1 MLNPEIRDDS
11 TPPEPYDLKVPT
23 GMVEPLLAKLNDMPV
38 YAAAPVTQ
46 GMEHRVRKGETLSGI
61 AARYR
66 ASSSAIMEANNL
78 KKSNMLKVGMLL
90 KIPSGVSPI
99 APDRPVVTAKSLD
112 LEEYAVRKGD
122 SLWQIASRANTTTKA
137 IRSVNNLTSTRL
149 SVGQVLRI
157 PRSKTVEQNTKTTNY
172 RVKRGDTPYIIAERY
187 KMTLAEFLRINNLT
201 SGCTIF
207 PGQTLQVMVR

>member
-1 MLNPEIRDDS
+1 
-11 TPPEPYDLKVPT
+11 
-23 GMVEPLLAKLNDMPV
+23 MPV

-46 GMEHRVRKGETLSGI
+46 GMEHRVRKGETLSAI
-61 AARYR
+61 AGRYR
-66 ASSSAIMEANNL
+66 ASPSAIMEANNL
-78 KKSNMLKVGMLL
+78 KKANMLKVGMLL
-90 KIPSGVSPI
+90 KIPSGISPI
-99 APDRPVVTAKSLD
+99 APERSVVTAKSLK
-112 LEEYAVRKGD
+112 LEEYVVGKGD

-157 PRSKTVEQNTKTTNY
+157 PSVDTVAQSKKTTNY

-187 KMTLAEFLRINNLT
+187 KMNLAEFLRINNLT

-207 PGQTLQVMVR
+207 PGQTLQVMVQ